1 MTGDSVFLKIMD
13 ADLLLQDITKM
24 GPLKMFLGSMQ
35 DDNPSLIKLDAEVE
49 AFKKRI
55 EQLILVAV
63 HATGI

>member
-1 MTGDSVFLKIMD
+1 MD
-13 ADLLLQDITKM
+13 VDLLLQDITKM
-24 GPLKMFLGSMQ
+24 GTLKMFLGSMQ